1 VRRRDFILLV
11 GGTVVSWPRSTHA
24 QQSASVRRIGVLLG
38 NAKDSVQALTGLKA
52 FTEALGEL
60 GWVDGHNVRIELR
73 WAAADLARMQEYA
86 NELVGLSPDVIFA
99 TTTPVV
105 AELARATQKI
115 PIVFTLVSDPVG
127 SGFVASFPR
136 PGHNITGFV
145 NLESSLS
152 GKWIEMLKDI
162 LPHIARATLMYN
174 PTIAPYFDY
183 YLKPFE
189 TAARALG
196 IEPIAAAVHTRDDIE
211 RAFSAIA
218 TRPDVGVAVM
228 PDAFLGDNHRFIIA
242 LAKQNR
248 VPTIYPYEYEVAA
261 GGLICYGI
269 DATDLYRR
277 SADYVDRVLKGAKP
291 ADLPVQLPTRFQMAV
306 NLKTAK
312 ALGIAV
318 PLGLLNAAD
327 EVIE

>member
-1 VRRRDFILLV
+1 MRRRDFILLA
-11 GGTVVSWPRSTHA
+11 GGMAVPRAAHA
-24 QQSASVRRIGVLLG
+24 QSASIRRVGVLLG
-38 NAKDSVQALTGLKA
+38 NAKDNVQAQAGLKA
-52 FTEALGEL
+52 LTDALGDL
-60 GWVDGHNVRIELR
+60 GWVDGRNVRIELR
-73 WAAADLARMQEYA
+73 WAASDLKRMQA
-86 NELVGLSPDVIFA
+86 LAKELVDLSPDVIFA

-105 AELARATQKI
+105 AELARATEKI

-136 PGHNITGFV
+136 PGRNITGFV
-145 NLESSLS
+145 NLKSSLS

-162 LPHIARATLMYN
+162 LPHVTRAALMYN

-183 YLKPFE
+183 YLKPFDA
-189 TAARALG
+189 AARTSG
-196 IEPIAAAVHTRDDIE
+196 IEPIAAAVRTTDDIE
-211 RAFSAIA
+211 RVFSAIA
-218 TRPDVGVAVM
+218 NRPDAGLAVM
-228 PDAFLGDNHRFIIA
+228 PDVFLGDNHRLIMS
-242 LAKQNR
+242 LAAQYR

-291 ADLPVQLPTRFQMAV
+291 ADLPVQLPTRFRMAV
-306 NLKTAK
+306 NLKTAR